1 LYYEVLVEPDIL
13 VGSEK
18 LLEGGFIVMG
28 MVRATAIDVDDGVMG
43 TAPKTQ
49 PD

>member
-18 LLEGGFIVMG
+18 PLEGGFIVMG
-28 MVRATAIDVDDGVMG
+28 MVRATAIDVDDGVMAG
-43 TAPKTQ
+43 AAETHPY
-49 PD
+49 

>member
-1 LYYEVLVEPDIL
+1 MLVEPDIL

-28 MVRATAIDVDDGVMG
+28 MVRATAIYIDDGVMAG
-43 TAPKTQ
+43 AAETYPY
-49 PD
+49 